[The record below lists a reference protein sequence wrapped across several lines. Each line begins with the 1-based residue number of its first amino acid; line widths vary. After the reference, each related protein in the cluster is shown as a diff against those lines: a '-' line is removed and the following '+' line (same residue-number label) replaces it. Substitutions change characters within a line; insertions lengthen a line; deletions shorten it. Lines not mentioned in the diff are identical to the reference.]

1 MMPGAVP
8 RIAMEQ
14 QSISVAKAGICAT
27 LPTRTSVIA
36 AANPAGG
43 HYKCVGVLAGIEAP
57 PVTHA
62 PYAWRGARAG
72 NARPPASPR
81 RCRRTSRWAPPCCRA
96 LT

>member
-43 HYKCVGVLAGIEAP
+43 HYKCVGVLARIEAP
-57 PVTHA
+57 SVCSCHVRVA
-62 PYAWRGARAG
+62 RCARAALQQVQDG
-72 NARPPASPR
+72 VGEPQDGLRPAV
-81 RCRRTSRWAPPCCRA
+81 A
-96 LT
+96 L